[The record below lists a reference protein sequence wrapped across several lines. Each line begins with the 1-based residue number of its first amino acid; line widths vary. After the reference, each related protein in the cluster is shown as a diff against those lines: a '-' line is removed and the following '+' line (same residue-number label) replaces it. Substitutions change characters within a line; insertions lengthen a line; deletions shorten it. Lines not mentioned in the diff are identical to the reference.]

1 MKGKSNMKNV
11 HVIET
16 KVEGKD
22 WEQCLD
28 AAFKKRNKEVKVD
41 GFRKGSC
48 PKDIYIKKFG
58 IESLYMDAIDEATE
72 IAYQKCLKDNKDLI
86 PVIQPSLDVKKI
98 DDKEV
103 VFEFTIVTKPEVKL
117 GEYKNLKIKKET
129 PKVTKEEIA
138 SEIEHL
144 RTQFAE
150 IKVKDEKAKVE
161 EKDTAIINFKGYVDG
176 KALEGGSGENFPLE
190 IGSNTFIPGFETGLI
205 GLKKGDKKTLELT
218 FPEGYAQ
225 DLGGKDVKF
234 DVEIMEIKTRVLPEI
249 NQDFFDD
256 LGYDKVT
263 NEEELHKEVEKAIK
277 DRKMHEIEDQ
287 YLEKCL
293 EKAAENM
300 TVELNK
306 EILDD
311 EIHRMIHQFEEQ
323 LKMQGLTLEQYTQ
336 FTGVNHDKL
345 HEQMEPEATK
355 RVKYRYLLEEVAEKE
370 KIDFTDKEADKKAS
384 EMAENYGITK
394 EELLEAYGS
403 VEVIKY
409 DMKMREAMEII
420 CSNAK

>member
-1 MKGKSNMKNV
+1 MKNI
-11 HVIET
+11 HVIEM

-22 WEQCLD
+22 WENCLD
-28 AAFKKRNKEVKVD
+28 KAFKKKNKEIKVD
-41 GFRKGSC
+41 GFRKGAC
-48 PKDIYIKKFG
+48 PKDIYIKKMG
-58 IESLYMDAIDEATE
+58 IESLYMDAIDAATE
-72 IAYQKCLKDNKDLI
+72 IAYEKAMKDNKELV
-86 PVIQPSLDVKKI
+86 PVIQPTLDVKKI
-98 DDKEV
+98 DEKEV
-103 VFEFTIVTKPEVKL
+103 SFEFTFITKPEIKL
-117 GEYKNLKIKKET
+117 GEYKNLKIERET
-129 PKVTKEEIA
+129 PKVTKDEIA
-138 SEIEHL
+138 AEIETL
-144 RTQFAE
+144 RSKFAE
-150 IKVKDEKAKVE
+150 IKVKDDKEKVE
-161 EKDTAIINFKGYVDG
+161 EKDTAVINFKGYVDG
-176 KALEGGSGENFPLE
+176 VELEGGSGENFPLE

-218 FPEGYAQ
+218 FPEGYAK

-249 NQDFFDD
+249 NEDFFAD

-263 NEEELHKEVEKAIK
+263 NEDELKKEVENVIK
-277 DRKMHEIEDQ
+277 DRKTAEIEDA

-293 EKAAENM
+293 ETAAGNM

-306 EILDD
+306 EIIDD
-311 EIHRMIHQFEEQ
+311 EVHRMIHQFEEQ
-323 LKMQGLTLEQYTQ
+323 LRMQGLNLEQYSQ
-336 FTGVNHDKL
+336 FTGVDHEKL
-345 HEQMEPEATK
+345 HEQMEPEAIK

-370 KIDFTDKEADKKAS
+370 KIDFTEEEADKKAT

-420 CSNAK
+420 RGEHK

>member
-1 MKGKSNMKNV
+1 MKNV
-11 HVIET
+11 HVIEM

-22 WEQCLD
+22 WENCLD
-28 AAFKKRNKEVKVD
+28 KAFKKKNKEVKVD
-41 GFRKGSC
+41 GFRKGAC
-48 PKDIYIKKFG
+48 PKDIYIKKMG
-58 IESLYMDAIDEATE
+58 IESLYMDAIDAATE
-72 IAYQKCLKDNKDLI
+72 IAYEKAMKDNKELV
-86 PVIQPSLDVKKI
+86 PVIQPTLDVKKI
-98 DDKEV
+98 DEKEV
-103 VFEFTIVTKPEVKL
+103 SFEFTFITKPEIKL
-117 GEYKNLKIKKET
+117 GEYKNLKIERET
-129 PKVTKEEIA
+129 PKVTKDEIA
-138 SEIEHL
+138 AEIETL
-144 RTQFAE
+144 RSKFAE
-150 IKVKDEKAKVE
+150 IKVKDDKEKVE
-161 EKDTAIINFKGYVDG
+161 EKDTAVINFKGYVDG
-176 KALEGGSGENFPLE
+176 AELEGGSGENFPLE

-218 FPEGYAQ
+218 FPEGYAK

-249 NQDFFDD
+249 NEDFFAD

-263 NEEELHKEVEKAIK
+263 NEDELKKEVENVIK
-277 DRKMHEIEDQ
+277 DRKTAEIEDA

-293 EKAAENM
+293 ETAAGNM

-306 EILDD
+306 EIIDD
-311 EIHRMIHQFEEQ
+311 EVHRMIHQFEEQ
-323 LKMQGLTLEQYTQ
+323 LRMQGLNLEQYSQ
-336 FTGVNHDKL
+336 FTGVDHEKL
-345 HEQMEPEATK
+345 HEQMEPEAIK

-370 KIDFTDKEADKKAS
+370 KIDFTEEEADKKAT

-420 CSNAK
+420 RGEHK